1 MKKDVVGIEIGSST
15 TKLVMDDSY
24 IVVNTPENSVNGEEL
39 VAFDG
44 MSEFIHDTLKE
55 NNMKAKKVA
64 LVLPDSDVYLNRV
77 TMPYMTTKQLQ
88 VNLPYEF
95 KKVIGKEKDSYLYDY
110 ALASYIQ
117 DDSGKIVDMDLLA
130 GAVSSSL
137 IEKYKEMFKKA
148 GLKLVQAT
156 PRELAIMNVLRKSKK
171 VTGDIALVDLGYSYT
186 RIDIYKDGIYETS
199 KTLEKGV
206 KDMADIASEILYCDT
221 HIALEYLKVNKDNVL
236 SHERMINLYE
246 NIAVEIM
253 RAINYYTYENRENT
267 LENLY
272 VYGGGAHIESF
283 VSTIKTNVSLDVQSI
298 CALGNDEEDVLVDAL
313 AAYGASEE

>member
-95 KKVIGKEKDSYLYDY
+95 KKVIGKEKDNYLYDY

-298 CALGNDEEDVLVDAL
+298 CALGSDEEDVLVDAL

>member
-298 CALGNDEEDVLVDAL
+298 CALGSDEEDVLVDAL

>member
-24 IVVNTPENSVNGEEL
+24 IVVSTPENSVNGETL

-95 KKVIGKEKDSYLYDY
+95 KKVIGKEKDSYIYDY
-110 ALASYIQ
+110 ALAGYIQ

-130 GAVSSSL
+130 GAVNISL

-156 PRELAIMNVLRKSKK
+156 PRQLAVMNVLRKSNKAD
-171 VTGDIALVDLGYSYT
+171 GDIALVDLGYSYT

-221 HIALEYLKVNKDNVL
+221 HIALEYLKINKDNVL

-267 LENLY
+267 LDDLY
-272 VYGGGAHIESF
+272 LYGGGYHIEPF
-283 VSTIKTNVSLDVQSI
+283 VSTIKTNVSLNVQSI

>member
-95 KKVIGKEKDSYLYDY
+95 KKVIGKEKDNYLYDY

-283 VSTIKTNVSLDVQSI
+283 VSTIKTNVSLNVQSI
-298 CALGNDEEDVLVDAL
+298 CALGSDEEDVLVDAL

>member
-24 IVVNTPENSVNGEEL
+24 IVVSTPENAVSGDVL

-55 NNMKAKKVA
+55 NNMRAKKVA
-64 LVLPDSDVYLNRV
+64 LVLPDSDVYMNRI

-95 KKVIGKEKDSYLYDY
+95 KKVIGKDKDSYLYDY
-110 ALASYIQ
+110 ALANYIQ
-117 DDSGKIVDMDLLA
+117 DASGKIVDMDLLA
-130 GAVSSSL
+130 GAVETSL
-137 IEKYKEMFKKA
+137 IEKYKEMFKNA

-156 PRELAIMNVLRKSKK
+156 PRQLAIMNVLRKSNQ
-171 VTGDIALVDLGYSYT
+171 VNGDIALVDLGYLYT
-186 RIDIYKDGIYETS
+186 KIDIYQDGIYETS

-206 KDMADIASEILYCDT
+206 KDMADIASEVLYCDT

-236 SHERMINLYE
+236 THERMINLYE

-253 RAINYYTYENRENT
+253 RAVNYYTYENRENT
-267 LENLY
+267 LDNLY
-272 VYGGGAHIESF
+272 LYGGGSHIEPF
-283 VSTIKTNVSLDVQSI
+283 VSTIQSNVSLNVQSI
-298 CALGNDEEDVLVDAL
+298 CALGSDEDEVLIDAL
-313 AAYGASEE
+313 AAYGTSEE

>member
-253 RAINYYTYENRENT
+253 RAVNYYTYENRENT

-298 CALGNDEEDVLVDAL
+298 CALGSDEEDVLVDAL

>member
-206 KDMADIASEILYCDT
+206 KDMVDIASEILYCDT

-298 CALGNDEEDVLVDAL
+298 CALGSDEEDVLVDAL

>member
-206 KDMADIASEILYCDT
+206 KDMAEIASEILYCDT

-298 CALGNDEEDVLVDAL
+298 CALGSDEEDVLVDAL

>member
-95 KKVIGKEKDSYLYDY
+95 KKVIGKEKDNYLYDY

-206 KDMADIASEILYCDT
+206 KDMAEIASEILYCDT

-298 CALGNDEEDVLVDAL
+298 CALGSDEEDVLVDAL